1 MRAAVI
7 GANSYIARN
16 FIRVNEFSRYADTA
30 LYDVQPEHFDG
41 AAGYCQINASSQ
53 TELEQAIAGCDLIY
67 FFVGKTGTLQ
77 GFDDPETFVDV
88 NEKFLLNLL
97 NAYRNVGSNAKI
109 VFPSTRLVYRGS
121 EELLSEDAEKEF
133 LTPYAIQKYACEQY
147 LKMYSRMFGVKYCI
161 LRICVPYGTLVQ
173 PVSSYGTLDFF
184 MNQAVQKGAVS
195 VYGDGEQRRTF
206 TYIGDLCRTFWQAG
220 LDDSCV
226 NDVYNV
232 GGEDYSIGQ
241 IAQLV
246 AGKTS
251 AKVLHRDWREEALKI
266 ESGSTVF
273 NSQKLDSKL
282 EPHRPMTVARWADEK
297 LSEERDMMTTNW
309 NKKEAGGGYVVL
321 TFLLSHFVMLPASNA
336 GAVTELWQ

>member
-1 MRAAVI
+1 MRAAII

-16 FIRVNEFSRYADTA
+16 FIRVNESAHYADTA
-30 LYDVQPEHFDG
+30 LYDVQPEHLDG
-41 AAGYCQINASSQ
+41 AAGYRQINVSNQ
-53 TELEQAIAGCDLIY
+53 TELEQAIEGNDLIY
-67 FFVGKTGTLQ
+67 FFVGKTGTLR
-77 GFDDPETFVDV
+77 GFDDPGTFVDV

-97 NAYRNVGSNAKI
+97 NAYRSVGSKAKI

-121 EELLSEDAEKEF
+121 GEALSEDAEKEF

-147 LKMYSRMFGVKYCI
+147 LEMYSRMFGVKYCI

-184 MNQAVQKGAVS
+184 MNQAVRQGVVS

-206 TYIGDLCRTFWQAG
+206 TYIGDLCHALWQAG
-220 LDDSCV
+220 LNDRCV

-232 GGEDYSIGQ
+232 GGEDFSIGQ

-246 AGKTS
+246 AGKT
-251 AKVLHRDWREEALKI
+251 AARVLHRDWQEDALKI

-273 NSQKLDSKL
+273 NSEKLDSRL
-282 EPHRPMTVARWADEK
+282 DIRRPMTVTRWADER
-297 LSEERDMMTTNW
+297 LSEERDMMTSNW
-309 NKKEAGGGYVVL
+309 NKKETGGGYVV
-321 TFLLSHFVMLPASNA
+321 FVPALLRLMLSES
-336 GAVTELWQ
+336 VTGSRQ